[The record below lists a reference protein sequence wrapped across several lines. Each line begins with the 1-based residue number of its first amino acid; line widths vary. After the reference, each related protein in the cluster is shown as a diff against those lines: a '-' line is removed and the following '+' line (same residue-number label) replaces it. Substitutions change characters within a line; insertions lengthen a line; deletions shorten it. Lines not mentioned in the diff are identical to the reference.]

1 MEAVP
6 NAGLPY
12 TDPVLQRNLCHPLCG
27 FGKGLVRARA
37 EVLEACPAGVGDPP
51 VRSCGAGET
60 GELRDRGHV
69 DHAALPESVQ
79 GRANGRLGHPE
90 IERDLLGRERTFG
103 EQSKDPFLHARA
115 GTPDDRSLN
124 ARIR

>member
-12 TDPVLQRNLCHPLCG
+12 TDPVLRRNLCHPLCG

-37 EVLEACPAGVGDPP
+37 QVLEACAAGVGDAP
-51 VRSCGAGET
+51 VCSCVAGET

-69 DHAALPESVQ
+69 DHALVPEGVQ
-79 GRANGRLGHPE
+79 GRADGRLGDSE
-90 IERDLLGRERTFG
+90 VERDPLGRERTFG
-103 EQSKDPFLHARA
+103 EQS
-115 GTPDDRSLN
+115 
-124 ARIR
+124 

>member
-12 TDPVLQRNLCHPLCG
+12 ADPRLRRNLCHPLCG

-37 EVLEACPAGVGDPP
+37 EVLEACSAGVGDPP
-51 VRSCGAGET
+51 VGGRGAGET

-69 DHAALPESVQ
+69 DHAFAPEGVQ
-79 GRANGRLGHPE
+79 GRADGRLGDPQ
-90 IERDLLGRERTFG
+90 IERDLLGREGTFG
-103 EQSKDPFLHARA
+103 EQSKDPFLHGRRVP
-115 GTPDDRSLN
+115 GKIGR
-124 ARIR
+124 